1 MRKRI
6 WIINHYAARMFFEQ
20 GGRHLW
26 MATELKKQGY
36 EPIILCADRVH
47 NGSEVVP
54 TENGYAVRQ
63 YHGIPFLFF
72 RTRPY
77 EGNGGSRIANMWD
90 FYHGL
95 MKHYYEITRKI
106 WKPDVILASSVHPLA
121 LVAGIRIGKK
131 LGVPCISE
139 VRDLWPESLVAYGS
153 IKKNNPLTA
162 MLYEGEKWIYKK
174 SAAVIM
180 TVEGGQ
186 QYILDR
192 GWEKEIPLKKIH
204 HINNGLDL
212 REFERNMVEQIWP
225 DSQLDDGNYR
235 VTYAGSIRHVN
246 NVGLLL
252 DAAKLIEAQGISDIR
267 FLIYGEGDERAALE
281 ERVREEQI
289 TNVFFRGKVDKKYV
303 PYILRQSH
311 VNLLHEQTTDLNRY
325 GKSQNKFFEYLA
337 AGRYIVQTCK
347 TEYNLLDREHCG
359 LTIDEQT
366 PEAIANAILKVY
378 NMPIEEY
385 QRACDRARQLAEE
398 YDYSVLTA
406 KLIRIIEENI

>member
-1 MRKRI
+1 MKKRI
-6 WIINHYAARMFFEQ
+6 WIINHYATRMFFEQ

-47 NGSEVVP
+47 NGNEKVP
-54 TENGYAVRQ
+54 VGEGYAVKQ

-72 RTRPY
+72 KTRPY
-77 EGNGGSRIANMWD
+77 ENNGAARVANMWD

-106 WKPDVILASSVHPLA
+106 WKPDVILASSVHPLT

-153 IKKNNPLTA
+153 IKESNPLAA
-162 MLYEGEKWIYKK
+162 MLYKGEKWIYKR

-180 TVEGGQ
+180 TFEGGR
-186 QYILDR
+186 QYIQDK
-192 GWEKEIPLKKIH
+192 GWEKEIPLEKIYH
-204 HINNGLDL
+204 VNNGLDL
-212 REFERNMVEQIWP
+212 REFERNMVEQVWP
-225 DSQLDDGNYR
+225 DSQLNDGNYK
-235 VTYAGSIRHVN
+235 VIYAGSIRKVN
-246 NVGLLL
+246 NIGMLL
-252 DAAKLIEAQGISDIR
+252 DAAKIVDAQGFSDIR
-267 FLIYGEGDERAALE
+267 FLIYGDGDEREALE

-289 TNVFFRGKVDKKYV
+289 PNVSFRGKVDKKYV

-311 VNLLHEQTTDLNRY
+311 VNLLHEQATDLNRY

-337 AGRYIVQTCK
+337 AGRYIIQTCR
-347 TEYNLLDREHCG
+347 TEYNLLERERCG
-359 LTIDEQT
+359 LTVEKQT
-366 PEAIANAILKVY
+366 PEEIAKSILEVY
-378 NMPIEEY
+378 NMPIENY
-385 QRACDRARQLAEE
+385 QRACERTKELAE
-398 YDYSVLTA
+398 DFDFSVLTA
-406 KLIRIIEENI
+406 KLIQIIERC